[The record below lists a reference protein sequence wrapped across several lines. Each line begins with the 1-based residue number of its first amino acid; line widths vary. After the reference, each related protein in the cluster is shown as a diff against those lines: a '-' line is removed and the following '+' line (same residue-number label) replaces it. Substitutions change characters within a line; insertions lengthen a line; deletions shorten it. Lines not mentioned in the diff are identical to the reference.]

1 MVTRNCRYVK
11 REHSRQ
17 VFSAPQIHGLNPE
30 MMPFEKQW
38 GINLPASPEECEEH
52 GWPLPYSEARCLM
65 ASFHGEACV
74 QSIF

>member
-1 MVTRNCRYVK
+1 
-11 REHSRQ
+11 
-17 VFSAPQIHGLNPE
+17 LNPE